1 MTRVRLRTAI
11 NVCLRLEIGY
21 QILSLVLLSLISQLG
36 VKAHYLRTLV
46 FLYTGLTG
54 LTLYLLEVWPTHT
67 DMDLVQEQ
75 EEQEV

>member
-36 VKAHYLRTLV
+36 VEADYLRTLV
-46 FLYTGLTG
+46 FLNTGLTG
-54 LTLYLLEVWPTHT
+54 LTLYLLEVWPTQT
-67 DMDLVQEQ
+67 DTDLVQEQ